1 MYPYFNSFFICF
13 FFIFYKSI
21 KKKILPSI
29 NTLKSFISTVGV
41 KYFEKEILS
50 FSFSNY
56 KNGFF
61 EPMNNSVYSKK
72 INARLVNN
80 AKKYK
85 AYKNEFSGF
94 RNFPFITC
102 LLKNHVLNI

>member
-1 MYPYFNSFFICF
+1 MYPYFNNFFICF

-21 KKKILPSI
+21 KKKIFPSI
-29 NTLKSFISTVGV
+29 NTLKFFISTVVV

-56 KNGFF
+56 KNGLF
-61 EPMNNSVYSKK
+61 ELMNNSVYSKK
-72 INARLVNN
+72 INATLINN

-85 AYKNEFSGF
+85 AYKNKFS
-94 RNFPFITC
+94 R
-102 LLKNHVLNI
+102 